1 MNFLP
6 PEFMKKLISLF
17 GTVALLSACTFTV
30 STDVNKDDAEDDTV
44 PAEETVDMGM
54 PAGDTD
60 DTEEME
66 VEEENME
73 EEEEVMEDEMAEE
86 EAPAD
91 DAGTVED
98 GGDGNNADGAGA
110 AVEVNVEAGASDT
123 SEPAA
128 E

>member
-1 MNFLP
+1 
-6 PEFMKKLISLF
+6 MKKIISLF

-54 PAGDTD
+54 PAGDID
-60 DTEEME
+60 NIEEME
-66 VEEENME
+66 VEEQN
-73 EEEEVMEDEMAEE
+73 MEDEMAEE
-86 EAPAD
+86 EVPAD
-91 DAGTVED
+91 NAGTVED

-110 AVEVNVEAGASDT
+110 AVEVNLEAGASDD
-123 SEPAA
+123 SSSDSSA